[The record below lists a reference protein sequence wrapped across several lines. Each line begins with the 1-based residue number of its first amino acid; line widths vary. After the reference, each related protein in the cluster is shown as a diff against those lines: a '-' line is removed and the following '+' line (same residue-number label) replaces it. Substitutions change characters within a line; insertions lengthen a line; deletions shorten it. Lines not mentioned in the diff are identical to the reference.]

1 MAHVCVRVR
10 ARSAR
15 GRRFAAPPLEGACG
29 AARITCG
36 LHHKMN
42 LERGGYTEKFGGG
55 CKPWPLSGRLEAE
68 GVGRDEEEDDN
79 GLRTHRRQAPLLSRS
94 RQHPHENQLLGVP
107 LDLLQ
112 GKPPVLDASLPH
124 PLRYKRELL
133 RIRPTQRGHQA
144 LRQGPKIS
152 TILSSALDML
162 HCCSA
167 FPQLPHSRRFPIRKH
182 RPQESP
188 IAAVKAALNE
198 PNTDGRG

>member
-1 MAHVCVRVR
+1 MRVLYWCGACVR
-10 ARSAR
+10 ARACVQGSP
-15 GRRFAAPPLEGACG
+15 AALRSSSFGGGTCG

-133 RIRPTQRGHQA
+133 RIRPTQRGHQP
-144 LRQGPKIS
+144 LRLGPKIS

-167 FPQLPHSRRFPIRKH
+167 FPQLPHYRRFPIR
-182 RPQESP
+182 
-188 IAAVKAALNE
+188 
-198 PNTDGRG
+198 